1 MWPDLHQ
8 IYRTNTG
15 VIIYVSQGSKSPHD
29 FVVRYR
35 EPGKRQRTPKHI
47 HFIIDLYLKRKGNR
61 ELTQRL
67 VEHFVNQVIG
77 QVQPS
82 LSSPPSLQVFSPIHT
97 SHFQPLNAHG
107 EYSVEFILVA
117 TELIMIQEKTNYPHG
132 NMNLK
137 LFQRFLSEADI
148 FILNSEYSFI

>member
-67 VEHFVNQVIG
+67 VEHFVNQV
-77 QVQPS
+77 
-82 LSSPPSLQVFSPIHT
+82 
-97 SHFQPLNAHG
+97 
-107 EYSVEFILVA
+107 
-117 TELIMIQEKTNYPHG
+117 
-132 NMNLK
+132 
-137 LFQRFLSEADI
+137 
-148 FILNSEYSFI
+148 